1 MTLGAL
7 DVVGQPKAGW
17 LVSLEPAS
25 IDGVH
30 GLRGAHPDPA
40 ADAVSTGQAIV
51 AAADALGPDDLALC
65 LVSGGGSSMLELPRE
80 GITLEALRDL
90 TRTLRERGADI
101 GQLNAVRRRCSAVK
115 GGGLARR
122 IAPAP
127 ILNVVL
133 SDVPGHPPEV
143 VASGPTCAPPLDAPS
158 AEAVLA
164 ELGVRFALPEPLVG
178 PLPAIETLVAAD
190 GSVARRA
197 VVEHAARLG
206 LSVADRAGVYDGDA
220 STLGRALADDP
231 SAEPWVWGG
240 ETTVTVRGAG
250 RGGRNQELVL
260 GALAQGWPG
269 GLLMA
274 FGTDGV
280 DGASAAAGALLDE
293 EVAREA
299 RERGLDPEAAL
310 ADNDS
315 ATFFERAG
323 GSLRCGP
330 TGTNVADLLIYL
342 PRA

>member
-1 MTLGAL
+1 M
-7 DVVGQPKAGW
+7 V
-17 LVSLEPAS
+17 LVRVPTAHADAAD
-25 IDGVH
+25 DGVAV
-30 GLRGAHPDPA
+30 LERDA
-40 ADAVSTGQAIV
+40 ALEDHDLPLGGVGQAIEGG
-51 AAADALGPDDLALC
+51 AGLAEIDEIAGHD
-65 LVSGGGSSMLELPRE
+65 VEGAVRE
-80 GITLEALRDL
+80 GLVLRDF
-90 TRTLRERGADI
+90 D
-101 GQLNAVRRRCSAVK
+101 
-115 GGGLARR
+115 
-122 IAPAP
+122 
-127 ILNVVL
+127 
-133 SDVPGHPPEV
+133 
-143 VASGPTCAPPLDAPS
+143 ASQPS
-158 AEAVLA
+158 A
-164 ELGVRFALPEPLVG
+164 FH
-178 PLPAIETLVAAD
+178 
-190 GSVARRA
+190 AR
-197 VVEHAARLG
+197 EG
-206 LSVADRAGVYDGDA
+206 DQIGAGVYDGDA